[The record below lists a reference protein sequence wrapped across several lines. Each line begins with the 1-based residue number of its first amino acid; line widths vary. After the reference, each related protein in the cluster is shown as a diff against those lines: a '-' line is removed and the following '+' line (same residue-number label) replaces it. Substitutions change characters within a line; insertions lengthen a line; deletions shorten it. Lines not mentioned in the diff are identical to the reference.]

1 LLAQRLQC
9 GHFTRIHCGGQRVGS
24 DAVSDDDD
32 DVGQCTGARGRNAST
47 IQGGATD
54 CAEHRTTPRYNSI
67 LRGARVDVQP
77 TPRLNLIPESMP
89 AKRAKSSAKP
99 VQAATSTVKRRNS
112 RAGRATTAG
121 GNTGSVE
128 TMKRAEA
135 EALLGTIERHV
146 DGNRSAGRDTPMST
160 AVISPKKRPLKTPA
174 HPAVATTRSAPQLKP
189 IVDTDIRDQVPLTED
204 AKLLSAPG
212 PRDDFTRTDPW
223 RVLRMTGE
231 IIEGFDALAS
241 VEKGVSIFGS
251 ARTSPDDPQY
261 AAATEVARILGEA
274 GFSIITGAGPGI
286 MEAANKG
293 ARLAGAPSIGCN
305 IELPFEQGANPY
317 VDTLVSFRYFMVR
330 KTMFIKYSNAFICF
344 PGGFGTLDE
353 LFEAVTLIQTGK
365 IFQFPVVLFGTH
377 YWAGLVRWLQSRVL
391 GERKISPGDLDLLL
405 LTDDPQEAARAV
417 IEAHD
422 AQSRLPRGKVR

>member
-1 LLAQRLQC
+1 MELEFYPCNARADVLA
-9 GHFTRIHCGGQRVGS
+9 
-24 DAVSDDDD
+24 A
-32 DVGQCTGARGRNAST
+32 A
-47 IQGGATD
+47 
-54 CAEHRTTPRYNSI
+54 RTTS
-67 LRGARVDVQP
+67 ARPWHHFIP
-77 TPRLNLIPESMP
+77 TSMP
-89 AKRAKSSAKP
+89 AKRAKSPAAPAAKSPRPRKAPKSSA
-99 VQAATSTVKRRNS
+99 
-112 RAGRATTAG
+112 ATTAG
-121 GNTGSVE
+121 GKTATVA
-128 TMKRAEA
+128 TMQRAEA
-135 EALLGTIERHV
+135 EALEGARERHAE
-146 DGNRSAGRDTPMST
+146 GHRSAGRETPMSN
-160 AVISPKKRPLKTPA
+160 AVISPAKPPLKTAVHPTPNGKRSA
-174 HPAVATTRSAPQLKP
+174 PLIHPAV
-189 IVDTDIRDQVPLTED
+189 DTDLRDHVPLTED
-204 AKLLSAPG
+204 AKLLQAPG

-261 AAATEVARILGEA
+261 QAATEVARILGEA

-391 GERKISPGDLDLLL
+391 SERKISPGDLDLML

-417 IEAHD
+417 IEAHA
-422 AQSRLPRGKVR
+422 AQSKSPRGKAR